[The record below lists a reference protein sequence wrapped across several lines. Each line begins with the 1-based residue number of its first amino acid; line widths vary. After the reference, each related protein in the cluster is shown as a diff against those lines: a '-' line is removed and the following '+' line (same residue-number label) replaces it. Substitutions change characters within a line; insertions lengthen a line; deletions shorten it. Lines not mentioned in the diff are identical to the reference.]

1 MALCPLSDSSQISS
15 RRVVVVDSE
24 PASRERLVA
33 FLKKEG
39 FNALSAATALE
50 LYGLLSQEEFALAVI
65 DDDFDDQHGLVVAR
79 FLKRNTSL
87 PSIML
92 TSTVTH
98 QARLAAYNAGALA
111 CFLNLWIM
119 GSCPFLSKT
128 FLNRELLNTAGALSR
143 QQDFSWVA
151 VNGKF

>member
-1 MALCPLSDSSQISS
+1 MPFRSDSSQISS

-111 CFLNLWIM
+111 CFSKPLDHGELSVLVKNL
-119 GSCPFLSKT
+119 L
-128 FLNRELLNTAGALSR
+128 E
-143 QQDFSWVA
+143 
-151 VNGKF
+151 